1 MSFDDNFA
9 RAYREAV
16 EDEGVPAGLADRTL
30 KAVRTET
37 ACCDGDG
44 ERAPMAPS
52 HRTSSRAFAP
62 RVSHTRR
69 WVAVGGACLAAAIA
83 FALVAP
89 VALPALEDAL
99 RPSATPG
106 ESESGD
112 AEGMNTE
119 TEGATGD
126 SAAPDGQTS
135 GTSSIED
142 ATPAGPGLTL
152 RAYAAD
158 GSELALPSD
167 TAATESELPPWARD
181 MTSSW
186 GDPYAG
192 EIPTVALFYPNGASG
207 SGSDTM
213 WPEED
218 GSVTTAVFWPDTFTV
233 EGSNIARV
241 QIHVS
246 QGELYRQTI
255 DRDVH
260 GIYKVGLRLLDP
272 RLRGSLAGYQDCDA
286 LGTYDRIVQNDE
298 GHWYTV
304 QDVFRMKRMGKIID
318 LSKEDDSRV
327 GTRDIQF
334 GYLDTANTEDPGEL
348 NWMSDNHFANG
359 LNKPANSVNGSI
371 LTITATFDDGS
382 CETQVV
388 EVRREGFVAND
399 DGTALAEPYE
409 RYSAEAMKA
418 GKSRIDVAYGVL
430 LGKTDEPFP
439 YADEAAN
446 VYADAIMP
454 PMPAYSEPY
463 SID

>member
-16 EDEGVPAGLADRTL
+16 EDEGIPAGLADRTL
-30 KAVRTET
+30 KAVRTEI
-37 ACCDGDG
+37 ARYDDG
-44 ERAPMAPS
+44 ECAPMAPS
-52 HRTSSRAFAP
+52 RSGSSRAFAP

-69 WVAVGGACLAAAIA
+69 WAAVGGACLAAAIA
-83 FALVAP
+83 FALAAP
-89 VALPALEDAL
+89 VALPSLEEVL
-99 RPSATPG
+99 RTSASIEP
-106 ESESGD
+106 ESGD
-112 AEGMNTE
+112 AEGTS
-119 TEGATGD
+119 TGIEGAAGNST
-126 SAAPDGQTS
+126 SADGHTS
-135 GTSSIED
+135 GTSSAED
-142 ATPAGPGLTL
+142 AAPAGPGLTL

-167 TAATESELPPWARD
+167 ATAAEGELPPWARD

-192 EIPTVALFYPNGASG
+192 ENPTVALFYPNGASG

-233 EGSNIARV
+233 EGSNIVRV

-286 LGTYDRIVQNDE
+286 LGTYDRLVQNDE
-298 GHWYTV
+298 GHWHTV

-334 GYLDTANTEDPGEL
+334 GYLDTANTENPGEL
-348 NWMSDNHFANG
+348 NWMSDNHFANS
-359 LNKPANSVNGSI
+359 LNKPANSVNGST

-388 EVRREGFVAND
+388 AVRREGFVAND
-399 DGTALAEPYE
+399 DGTAPAEPYE
-409 RYSAEAMKA
+409 RYSAEAMKT
-418 GKSRIDVAYGVL
+418 GRSRIDVAYGVL
-430 LGKTDEPFP
+430 VSKTDDPFP
-439 YADEAAN
+439 YANEPAN
-446 VYADAIMP
+446 LYADAVMP

>member
-1 MSFDDNFA
+1 MSFDDDFA

-37 ACCDGDG
+37 ARYDGDG
-44 ERAPMAPS
+44 ERAPMAPFGS
-52 HRTSSRAFAP
+52 PSSRALAP

-83 FALVAP
+83 FALAAP

-99 RPSATPG
+99 RSSVTPS
-106 ESESGD
+106 ESESVD
-112 AEGMNTE
+112 AEGANAE

-158 GSELALPSD
+158 GSELALPPD
-167 TAATESELPPWARD
+167 ATAAEGELPPWAEGGS
-181 MTSSW
+181 SSW
-186 GDPYAG
+186 GEPYTG
-192 EIPTVALFYPNGASG
+192 EAPTIALFYPGGASG

-218 GSVTTAVFWPDTFTV
+218 GSVTTALFWSTTFTV
-233 EGSNIARV
+233 EGSNIERV
-241 QIHVS
+241 QIHIS

-260 GIYKVGLRLLDP
+260 GIYKVGLQLLDP
-272 RLRGSLAGYQDCDA
+272 RLRGAQAGYKDCDA
-286 LGTYDRIVQNDE
+286 LGWYDRLVQDEE
-298 GHWYTV
+298 GHWHTAE
-304 QDVFRMKRMGKIID
+304 DVFRIKRMGQVVD
-318 LSKEDDSRV
+318 LRKKDDSRV

-334 GYLDTANTEDPGEL
+334 GYMDMANTENPGKL
-348 NWMSDNHFANG
+348 NWMSDGSFAST
-359 LNKPANSVNGSI
+359 LNRPENSIDGAI
-371 LTITATFDDGS
+371 LTITATFDDGT

-388 EVRREGFVAND
+388 EIRRESMD
-399 DGTALAEPYE
+399 LT
-409 RYSAEAMKA
+409 
-418 GKSRIDVAYGVL
+418 YGIL
-430 LGKTDEPFP
+430 LSKTDEPFP
-439 YADEAAN
+439 YADEPAN
-446 VYADAIMP
+446 VYADAVMP

-463 SID
+463 GGA